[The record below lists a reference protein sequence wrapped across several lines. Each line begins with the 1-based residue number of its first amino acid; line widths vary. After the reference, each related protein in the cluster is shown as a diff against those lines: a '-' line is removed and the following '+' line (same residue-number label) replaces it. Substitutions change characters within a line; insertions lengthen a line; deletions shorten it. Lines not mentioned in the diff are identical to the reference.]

1 MLSLQPSPQQAA
13 AELLRRRRGRAS
25 LGDFANA
32 IEVPGKPVDEDDPDA
47 WLFQPVETALA
58 AHHLLLLQTIERAA
72 TRRYGRFMVFMP
84 PGSAKSTYSSVVAPT
99 YFMGKNPGT
108 KILLASY
115 GSDLARRHGRKARQV
130 VKSPTFRSLFSTGL
144 SASSSA
150 ADEWALDNGSEYLA
164 AGLTAG
170 LTGNRAHGGLID
182 DPIKGRAEANS
193 ETVRKSTWEAYV
205 DDFQT
210 RIVPGG
216 WIGLVQTRWHEDD
229 LAGRLLPKD
238 YDGRSG
244 MVRCTDGRDWE
255 VINLPAKCERADD
268 PLGREV
274 GEYLWPEWFD
284 REHWSAFERVPRT
297 WAALFQQRP
306 SPADGDVFRPG
317 MIEIIDAVPAGQI
330 QWARGWDLGASTD
343 GDYTAAGKLGKLPDG
358 RFVIGGMEREQF
370 TSDKRDALMRNT
382 ASRDGKSVRIS
393 IPQDPGQAGKSQVLA
408 LTRMLAGYPVHSSPE
423 SGDKVTRAELL
434 ASQVNVGNVLMLR
447 GAWNDA
453 LIEELRLFPNGAYD
467 DQVDAL
473 SRAFEA
479 LMGNVGKYG
488 TMNARGL

>member
-1 MLSLQPSPQQAA
+1 MPSLQPSPPQAA

-47 WLFQPVETALA
+47 WLFRPVETALA
-58 AHHLLLLQTIERAA
+58 AHHLLLLRTIERAA

-84 PGSAKSTYSSVVAPT
+84 PGSAKSTYCSVVAPT
-99 YFMGKNPGT
+99 YFMGKRPGT

-130 VKSPTFRSLFSTGL
+130 VKSPNFRSLFGAGL

-193 ETVRKSTWEAYV
+193 EAVRKSTWDAYV

-210 RIVPGG
+210 RIAPGG

-229 LAGRLLPKD
+229 LAGRLLPED

-244 MVRCTDGRDWE
+244 MVRGTDGRDWE

-284 REHWSAFERVPRT
+284 REHWSAFGPGLRCSSNAHRRPRAT
-297 WAALFQQRP
+297 C
-306 SPADGDVFRPG
+306 SGPA
-317 MIEIIDAVPAGQI
+317 
-330 QWARGWDLGASTD
+330 
-343 GDYTAAGKLGKLPDG
+343 
-358 RFVIGGMEREQF
+358 
-370 TSDKRDALMRNT
+370 
-382 ASRDGKSVRIS
+382 
-393 IPQDPGQAGKSQVLA
+393 
-408 LTRMLAGYPVHSSPE
+408 
-423 SGDKVTRAELL
+423 
-434 ASQVNVGNVLMLR
+434 
-447 GAWNDA
+447 
-453 LIEELRLFPNGAYD
+453 
-467 DQVDAL
+467 
-473 SRAFEA
+473 
-479 LMGNVGKYG
+479 
-488 TMNARGL
+488 